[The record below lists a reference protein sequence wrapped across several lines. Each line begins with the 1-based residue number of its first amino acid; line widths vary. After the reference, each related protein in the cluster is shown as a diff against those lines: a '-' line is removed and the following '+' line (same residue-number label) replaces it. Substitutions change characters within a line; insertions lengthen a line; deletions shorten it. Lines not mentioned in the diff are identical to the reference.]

1 MEFLQFLLLLAC
13 GLFAGFL
20 AGLFGIGGG
29 VVLVPAFLFLFKSFG
44 VSDEF
49 SIKLA
54 VATSLSVIT
63 ITTFFTSGAHLL
75 EGTLKREEVLKLLA
89 FSVPGV
95 FAGALIAKVIPGA
108 LLKKLFAFLLIS
120 VGLKNLF
127 GGVEGRSSKKGGPLI
142 LYATLFTAGLFS
154 SLFGIGGG
162 VVINSVLF
170 NFSFLPVEKV
180 VGIASTSSFLN
191 ALVGTVIYSLVPA
204 KKVLNYQVGFVYV
217 PGALIVS
224 VGSIV
229 GSRLGLKLLRRLSQ
243 SHLKKAFA
251 VIIILLGIKMI
262 FY

>member
-1 MEFLQFLLLLAC
+1 MELFQLFLLLAC

-29 VVLVPAFLFLFKSFG
+29 VVLVPAFLFLFRSFG

-63 ITTFFTSGAHLL
+63 ITTFFTSGTHLL
-75 EGTLKREEVLKLLA
+75 RGTLKREELLKLFA

-95 FAGALIAKVIPGA
+95 FVGALIAKVISGA
-108 LLKKLFAFLLIS
+108 LLKKLFALLLLS
-120 VGLKNLF
+120 VGIKNLL
-127 GGVEGRSSKKGGPLI
+127 GKGEKKSTRRGSPLI

-170 NFSFLPVEKV
+170 NFSFLPFEKV

-191 ALVGTVIYSLVPA
+191 ALIGTVIYSLVPA
-204 KKVLNYQVGFVYV
+204 KKVLKYQLGFIYV
-217 PGALIVS
+217 PGALLVS
-224 VGSIV
+224 AGSIV
-229 GSRLGLKLLRRLSQ
+229 GSRLGLKLLRKISQ

-262 FY
+262 FS

>member
-1 MEFLQFLLLLAC
+1 MELFQLFLLLVC
-13 GLFAGFL
+13 GVFAGFL

-63 ITTFFTSGAHLL
+63 ITTFFTSGTHLL
-75 EGTLKREEVLKLLA
+75 RGTLKREELLKLFA

-95 FAGALIAKVIPGA
+95 FVGALIAKVISGT

-120 VGLKNLF
+120 VGLKNLL
-127 GGVEGRSSKKGGPLI
+127 GKGRDKGVKKGSQLI
-142 LYATLFTAGLFS
+142 LYATLFAAGLFS

-180 VGIASTSSFLN
+180 VSIASTSSFLN
-191 ALVGTVIYSLVPA
+191 ALMGTVIYSLVPA

-217 PGALIVS
+217 PGAFLVS
-224 VGSIV
+224 FGSIV
-229 GSRLGLKLLRRLSQ
+229 GSRLGLKLLRNLSQ

-262 FY
+262 FS